1 MATLDPDARAIILD
15 PPGGTVEGG
24 FDLRD
29 GINDDLS
36 RVSDSFA
43 FGTPLELGYTVVV
56 LGAAV
61 GVGYIGIQVFKALG
75 IRGDV
80 GAATAT
86 VVASLVL
93 DSVGKHLEETR
104 RLRKIYGA

>member
-15 PPGGTVEGG
+15 TPRGPVEGG

-43 FGTPLELGYTVVV
+43 FGTPLELGYTATV

-61 GVGYIGIQVFKALG
+61 GVAFLGIKVFEALG
-75 IRGDV
+75 IRGDLSAA
-80 GAATAT
+80 AAT
-86 VVASLVL
+86 VIASLAL
-93 DSVGKHLEETR
+93 DSVGKHVEETR
-104 RLRKIYGA
+104 RFRRQYGQ